1 MINLYFCPGRKI
13 GYMEKKP
20 HQGTSCTISSHYC
33 KCFEKLTPEE
43 MALIEVS
50 SVDIKYNKREIICKQ
65 GSFVSHVM
73 YVERGLAKVFIN
85 DGTNSLVLKIIPSGN
100 LLGLS
105 SLSED
110 QNTYPYTAMAYVES
124 EIKLIDIN
132 VFRQLIGKNAE
143 FAREIINILS
153 ANSTQIYGRF
163 FCLTHK
169 QAYGRMA
176 DILLCLSNRVFKQPE
191 FDLPLSRKDLA
202 ELSGMSSE
210 TVIRMLKK
218 FCDDGIIR
226 MDGKS
231 VKVLD
236 FDRLMRISE
245 FG

>member
-1 MINLYFCPGRKI
+1 MERKVI
-13 GYMEKKP
+13 
-20 HQGTSCTISSHYC
+20 QGTSCTISSHYC
-33 KCFEKLTPEE
+33 RCFEKLLPEE
-43 MALIEVS
+43 LRLLEAG
-50 SVDIKYNKREIICKQ
+50 SVVIKYNKREVICKQ

-73 YVERGLAKVFIN
+73 YVQSGLAKVFIN
-85 DGTNSLVLKIIPSGN
+85 DGSNSLVLKIIPSGN

-110 QNTYPYTAMAYVES
+110 QNTYQYTAMAYVES

-132 VFRQLIGKNAE
+132 VFRQMVGRNIE
-143 FAREIINILS
+143 FAKEVINILS
-153 ANSTQIYGRF
+153 ANSLQIYGRF

-176 DILLCLSNRVFKQPE
+176 DILLCLSNRVFKQTE
-191 FDLPLSRKDLA
+191 FNLPLSRKDLA
-202 ELSGMSSE
+202 ELSGISPE

-218 FCDDGIIR
+218 FCDDGLIR

-231 VKVLD
+231 ITVLD
-236 FDRLMRISE
+236 FDRLGRISE

>member
-1 MINLYFCPGRKI
+1 
-13 GYMEKKP
+13 MEKKP

-33 KCFEKLTPEE
+33 RCFEKLTPEE
-43 MALIEVS
+43 MELVEAS
-50 SVDIKYNKREIICKQ
+50 SVDIKYNKHEIICKQ

-85 DGTNSLVLKIIPSGN
+85 DGTNTLVLKIIPSGN

-110 QNTYPYTAMAYVES
+110 QNTYQYTAMAYVES

-143 FAREIINILS
+143 FAKEVINILS
-153 ANSTQIYGRF
+153 ANSNQIYGRF

-176 DILLCLSNRVFKQPE
+176 DILLCLSNRVFKQEE
-191 FDLPLSRKDLA
+191 FDLPLSRKDLG

-218 FCDDGIIR
+218 FCDDGLIH

-231 VKVLD
+231 IKVLD
-236 FDRLMRISE
+236 FNRLIRISE
-245 FG
+245 TG

>member
-1 MINLYFCPGRKI
+1 
-13 GYMEKKP
+13 MEKRVI
-20 HQGTSCTISSHYC
+20 QGTSCTISSHYC
-33 KCFEKLTPEE
+33 KCFEKLSSEDKE
-43 MALIEVS
+43 LLDAS
-50 SVDIKYNKREIICKQ
+50 SVVIKYNKREIICKQ

-85 DGTNSLVLKIIPSGN
+85 DGINSLVLKIIPSGN

-110 QNTYPYTAMAYVES
+110 QNTYQYSAMAYVES

-132 VFRQLIGKNAE
+132 VFRQLVGRNVE
-143 FAREIINILS
+143 FAKEVINILS
-153 ANSTQIYGRF
+153 ANSLQIYGRF

-176 DILLCLSNRVFKQPE
+176 DILLCLSKRVFKQEE

-202 ELSGMSSE
+202 ELSGISPE

-218 FCDDGIIR
+218 FSDDGLIH

-231 VKVLD
+231 IKVLD
-236 FDRLMRISE
+236 YDRLIRISE

>member
-1 MINLYFCPGRKI
+1 MINLYFCHGRVI
-13 GYMEKKP
+13 
-20 HQGTSCTISSHYC
+20 QGTSCTISSHYC
-33 KCFEKLTPEE
+33 KCFEKLSSEDKE
-43 MALIEVS
+43 LLDAS
-50 SVDIKYNKREIICKQ
+50 SVVIKYNKREIICKQ

-85 DGTNSLVLKIIPSGN
+85 DGINSLVLKIIPSGN

-110 QNTYPYTAMAYVES
+110 QNTYQYSAMAYVES

-132 VFRQLIGKNAE
+132 VFRQLVGRNVE
-143 FAREIINILS
+143 FAKEVINILS
-153 ANSTQIYGRF
+153 ANSLQIYGRF

-176 DILLCLSNRVFKQPE
+176 DILLCLSKRVFKQEE

-202 ELSGMSSE
+202 ELSGISPE

-218 FCDDGIIR
+218 FSDDGLIH

-231 VKVLD
+231 IKVLD
-236 FDRLMRISE
+236 YDRLIRISE

>member
-1 MINLYFCPGRKI
+1 
-13 GYMEKKP
+13 
-20 HQGTSCTISSHYC
+20 
-33 KCFEKLTPEE
+33 
-43 MALIEVS
+43 
-50 SVDIKYNKREIICKQ
+50 
-65 GSFVSHVM
+65 M

-85 DGTNSLVLKIIPSGN
+85 DGINSLVLKIIPSGN

-110 QNTYPYTAMAYVES
+110 QNTYQYSAMAYVES

-132 VFRQLIGKNAE
+132 VFRQLVGRNVE
-143 FAREIINILS
+143 FAKEVINILS
-153 ANSTQIYGRF
+153 ANSLQIYGRF

-176 DILLCLSNRVFKQPE
+176 DILLCLSKRVFKQEE

-202 ELSGMSSE
+202 ELSGISPE

-218 FCDDGIIR
+218 FSDDGLIH

-231 VKVLD
+231 IKVLD
-236 FDRLMRISE
+236 YDRLIRISE

>member
-1 MINLYFCPGRKI
+1 MERKTI
-13 GYMEKKP
+13 
-20 HQGTSCTISSHYC
+20 QGTSCTISSHYC
-33 KCFEKLTPEE
+33 KCFEKLLPEE
-43 MALIEVS
+43 LGLLETG
-50 SVDIKYNKREIICKQ
+50 SVVIKYNKREVICKQ

-73 YVERGLAKVFIN
+73 FVQSGLAKVFIN

-110 QNTYPYTAMAYVES
+110 QNTYQYTAMAYVES

-132 VFRQLIGKNAE
+132 IFRQLIGRNAE
-143 FAREIINILS
+143 FAKEVINILS
-153 ANSTQIYGRF
+153 ANSLQIYGRF

-202 ELSGMSSE
+202 ELSGISSE

-218 FCDDGIIR
+218 FCDDGIIS

-231 VKVLD
+231 IKVMD
-236 FDRLMRISE
+236 FDRLIRISE